1 MEVTLENIREAA
13 QRIAPYIRRTPLLYF
28 DHLSQARGKDIYL
41 KCETL
46 QRTGSFKIRGA
57 ANCILANLT
66 QAKKSGVVAASAGN
80 HAQAVAAICKFLGI
94 RATIVMPTVTP
105 YIKVQNTRNWG
116 ATVELVGAFYDES
129 FEHAQKLSK
138 EKGLLFIH
146 PYRDPLVIAGQGT
159 VALELVEAPE
169 FKDIE
174 AVVVSVGGG
183 GWSTGVAIALKALR
197 PELKVYGVAAKYA
210 PAAWKSFHEKRALSE
225 PVTFTLAEGV
235 AIKKTDEAML
245 GLMRRTL
252 DDIFAIGEESIA
264 NAIAVLAE
272 HGKLISE
279 GAGALPVA
287 ACLDGVIKEH
297 KVALLLSGG
306 NIDIP
311 ALAHVLQR
319 GLVEQDRLVRLEIT
333 ITDRPGGLHAI
344 TGILA
349 EHRGNI
355 IQVFHQRASLNT
367 RFGEANIEIDL
378 ETRGKEHTIEII
390 DALTNAGFNVRR
402 AS

>member
-1 MEVTLENIREAA
+1 
-13 QRIAPYIRRTPLLYF
+13 
-28 DHLSQARGKDIYL
+28 
-41 KCETL
+41 
-46 QRTGSFKIRGA
+46 
-57 ANCILANLT
+57 
-66 QAKKSGVVAASAGN
+66 
-80 HAQAVAAICKFLGI
+80 
-94 RATIVMPTVTP
+94 
-105 YIKVQNTRNWG
+105 
-116 ATVELVGAFYDES
+116 
-129 FEHAQKLSK
+129 
-138 EKGLLFIH
+138 
-146 PYRDPLVIAGQGT
+146 
-159 VALELVEAPE
+159 
-169 FKDIE
+169 
-174 AVVVSVGGG
+174 
-183 GWSTGVAIALKALR
+183 
-197 PELKVYGVAAKYA
+197 
-210 PAAWKSFHEKRALSE
+210 
-225 PVTFTLAEGV
+225 
-235 AIKKTDEAML
+235 
-245 GLMRRTL
+245 
-252 DDIFAIGEESIA
+252 
-264 NAIAVLAE
+264 
-272 HGKLISE
+272 LISE